1 MTWRRP
7 LTLVLLV
14 LLAVVQGQLWLG
26 KGGVL
31 RDARLRAQVDEVS
44 TRNAAAKAVNDRL
57 AAEVSDLKGGLEMIE
72 EKARNELGMVRPNE
86 ILVQYDLH
94 ANPPAAAA
102 ASVPASP

>member
-14 LLAVVQGQLWLG
+14 LLAVVQAQLWLG

-31 RDARLRAQVDEVS
+31 REVRLRAKVDEVS
-44 TRNAAAKAVNDRL
+44 ARNAAAKLVNDRL

-72 EKARNELGMVRPNE
+72 DKARNELGMVKPNE

-94 ANPPAAAA
+94 ANPHGAAA
-102 ASVPASP
+102 ASSPASP